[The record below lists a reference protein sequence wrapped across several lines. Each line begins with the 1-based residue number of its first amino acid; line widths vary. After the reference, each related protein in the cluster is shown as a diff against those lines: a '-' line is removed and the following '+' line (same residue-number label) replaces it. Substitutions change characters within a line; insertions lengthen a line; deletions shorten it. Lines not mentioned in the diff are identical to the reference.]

1 MPPLPACKFIVRYG
15 NERQGSE
22 CGPPGCLCNPNS
34 CGGGIQFDILD
45 IKASGAACPSLAG
58 LPVTEQVTSDAG
70 CLAIPPPV
78 TGSFTLD
85 ARGKVPAR
93 ATDTYRLCFP
103 KRMVDVDVM
112 LVVGECTQTM
122 TQRVFVGG
130 MLADTRIMKFKVLFR
145 GDISATDFLR
155 CDATVTHS

>member
-1 MPPLPACKFIVRYG
+1 
-15 NERQGSE
+15 
-22 CGPPGCLCNPNS
+22 
-34 CGGGIQFDILD
+34 
-45 IKASGAACPSLAG
+45 
-58 LPVTEQVTSDAG
+58 
-70 CLAIPPPV
+70 
-78 TGSFTLD
+78 
-85 ARGKVPAR
+85 
-93 ATDTYRLCFP
+93 
-103 KRMVDVDVM
+103 MVDVDVM